1 MRKVLLVAIASAA
14 CFGVLHVGVA
24 YAAACGTVNS
34 STTLGSDCS
43 APLTVG
49 ASGITVDLGGHS
61 VLCSGAPGEI
71 GVDVGD
77 RSNVVLKNGSVSH
90 CDEGVL
96 ADGGDTNQYTALTL
110 TNNNVG
116 LDISHSASSTI
127 RRNTVTNN
135 SILAGVLLFETTG
148 SLVQRNTVSNSGEG
162 IFDNGGTSNVISLN
176 TASDGLGPANVGI
189 LIEAQSDTVVR
200 NSTFANGT
208 GLLVTG
214 VFPIHGSNR
223 LLANTSTKNG
233 LDMKDDFPGCDSN
246 IWKANNFMTANQACI
261 H

>member
-1 MRKVLLVAIASAA
+1 VIAIASAA
-14 CFGVLHVGVA
+14 CFAVVHVGVA

-34 STTLGSDCS
+34 NTTLSSDCA
-43 APLTVG
+43 APLIVG

-71 GVDVGD
+71 GIDVGSSSD
-77 RSNVVLKNGSVSH
+77 VAVRNGSVSG

-96 ADGGDTNQYTALTL
+96 ADGGDANQYRGLSL

-116 LDISHSASSTI
+116 LEISHSASSTI
-127 RRNTVTNN
+127 MRNEVVNN
-135 SILAGVLLFETTG
+135 SIFTGVLLFETSG
-148 SLVQRNTVSNSGEG
+148 SVVQRNTVSNSGIG

-176 TASDGLGPANVGI
+176 TASDGTGPADVGI

-200 NSTFANGT
+200 NSIFANGT

-214 VFPIHGSNR
+214 VVPIHGSNR
-223 LLANTSTKNG
+223 LIANTSTKNG

-246 IWKANNFMTANQACI
+246 LWKANTFMTANQGCI